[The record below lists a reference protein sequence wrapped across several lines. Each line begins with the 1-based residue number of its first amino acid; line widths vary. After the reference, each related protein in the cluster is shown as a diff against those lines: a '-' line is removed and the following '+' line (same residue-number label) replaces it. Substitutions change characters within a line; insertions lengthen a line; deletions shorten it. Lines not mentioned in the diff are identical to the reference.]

1 MLRQRPD
8 DAGPIADYHSGALL
22 EKSSNNSAGS
32 HSMDESSSTEEALSR
47 RSASPTSQS
56 GNLATNYKSSAGGQQ
71 LLQDH
76 SSSCIGRLSYLSA
89 INDDTTRFSCEA
101 AFPNSIQ
108 GEPASSS
115 SPFQSPADSSLFRSA
130 ECEKAY
136 KELLA
141 STSAQFPARLRS
153 QVASRSDNYTRW
165 LALKNETTT
174 SQEHFNALHNAA
186 AMLQQA
192 PNLSR
197 FGCEVQNPVLAA
209 QPLAEVSYML
219 GSSDAASRQQA
230 TSAAHG
236 PNCKLDRIHSFGYSP
251 GLHDNSTLGYRSFSA
266 PLTLSSTST
275 GSILDITA
283 PHVLS
288 NHAGQFTNSVTSTNG
303 LLSTSFTGPVAGGNS
318 TGIRLHEYEVP
329 SPRLVLWDFQ
339 E

>member
-1 MLRQRPD
+1 
-8 DAGPIADYHSGALL
+8 
-22 EKSSNNSAGS
+22 
-32 HSMDESSSTEEALSR
+32 MDESSSTEEALSR
-47 RSASPTSQS
+47 RSVSPTSQS
-56 GNLATNYKSSAGGQQ
+56 GKLGANYKSSAGGQQ

-76 SSSCIGRLSYLSA
+76 SSACVGRLSFLSA
-89 INDDTTRFSCEA
+89 INDDTTRFSCEL
-101 AFPNSIQ
+101 AFPNSME
-108 GEPASSS
+108 GEPARSS
-115 SPFQSPADSSLFRSA
+115 SPFQSSVDPSLFRSP

-136 KELLA
+136 RELLA
-141 STSAQFPARLRS
+141 STSAQFPPRLRS
-153 QVASRSDNYTRW
+153 QVAARSDNYTRW
-165 LALKNETTT
+165 LALKNETST

-197 FGCEVQNPVLAA
+197 FGCEVQNPVLAT
-209 QPLAEVSYML
+209 QPLTEVSYIL
-219 GSSDAASRQQA
+219 GSTDAASRQQP

-236 PNCKLDRIHSFGYSP
+236 MNCKLDRIGSFGYSQ
-251 GLHDNSTLGYRSFSA
+251 GLHDNSTSGYRSFSA
-266 PLTLSSTST
+266 PLTAPSTST

-303 LLSTSFTGPVAGGNS
+303 FLTSFAGPVPGGNS

-329 SPRLVLWDFQ
+329 SPRMVLWDFQ

>member
-1 MLRQRPD
+1 
-8 DAGPIADYHSGALL
+8 
-22 EKSSNNSAGS
+22 
-32 HSMDESSSTEEALSR
+32 MDESSSTEEALSR

-56 GNLATNYKSSAGGQQ
+56 GNLAANYKPSAGGQQ

-89 INDDTTRFSCEA
+89 MSDDTTRFSCEA
-101 AFPNSIQ
+101 AAFPNSMQ
-108 GEPASSS
+108 GEPAASSS
-115 SPFQSPADSSLFRSA
+115 SPFQSPADSSLLFRSP

-136 KELLA
+136 RELLA

-153 QVASRSDNYTRW
+153 QVAARSDNYTRW

-174 SQEHFNALHNAA
+174 TTSHEHFNALHNAA

-219 GSSDAASRQQA
+219 GSSDAAPSRQQQA

-236 PNCKLDRIHSFGYSP
+236 ANCKLDRIGTSFGYSL
-251 GLHDNSTLGYRSFSA
+251 GLHDNSSALNYRSFSA
-266 PLTLSSTST
+266 PLTVRSVERTQAGMSLVAHPIFSSGLSSPSSETLAFSNGGKGAQT
-275 GSILDITA
+275 GENTQF
-283 PHVLS
+283 P
-288 NHAGQFTNSVTSTNG
+288 AGDSLRHG
-303 LLSTSFTGPVAGGNS
+303 LTTPFPLHFGTPLCGPG
-318 TGIRLHEYEVP
+318 
-329 SPRLVLWDFQ
+329 
-339 E
+339 

>member
-1 MLRQRPD
+1 
-8 DAGPIADYHSGALL
+8 
-22 EKSSNNSAGS
+22 
-32 HSMDESSSTEEALSR
+32 MDESSSTEEALSR

-56 GNLATNYKSSAGGQQ
+56 GNLAANYKPSAGGQQ

-89 INDDTTRFSCEA
+89 MSDDTTRFSCEA
-101 AFPNSIQ
+101 AAFPNSMQ
-108 GEPASSS
+108 GEPAASSS
-115 SPFQSPADSSLFRSA
+115 SPFQSPADSSLLFRSP

-136 KELLA
+136 RELLA

-153 QVASRSDNYTRW
+153 QVAARSDNYTRW

-174 SQEHFNALHNAA
+174 TSHEHFNALHNAA

-219 GSSDAASRQQA
+219 GSSDAAPSRQQQA

-236 PNCKLDRIHSFGYSP
+236 ANCKLDRIGTSFGYSP
-251 GLHDNSTLGYRSFSA
+251 GLHDNSTLNYRSFSA

-303 LLSTSFTGPVAGGNS
+303 LLSTSFTGPVAGGNP

-329 SPRLVLWDFQ
+329 SPRMVLWDFQ

>member
-136 KELLA
+136 RELLA

-153 QVASRSDNYTRW
+153 RVASRSDNHTRW

-186 AMLQQA
+186 AGTE
-192 PNLSR
+192 P
-197 FGCEVQNPVLAA
+197 EPVW
-209 QPLAEVSYML
+209 V
-219 GSSDAASRQQA
+219 
-230 TSAAHG
+230 
-236 PNCKLDRIHSFGYSP
+236 
-251 GLHDNSTLGYRSFSA
+251 
-266 PLTLSSTST
+266 
-275 GSILDITA
+275 
-283 PHVLS
+283 
-288 NHAGQFTNSVTSTNG
+288 
-303 LLSTSFTGPVAGGNS
+303 
-318 TGIRLHEYEVP
+318 
-329 SPRLVLWDFQ
+329 
-339 E
+339 